1 MLIEVLIFKLFTMKS
16 NVKVTFWLSK
26 SKKNSQNLVPV
37 YLRVWYDYANF
48 TKATGNWV
56 RLHDWDKTQMKVRG
70 NTLEADTINTQL
82 EGLKIQVIQIAN
94 QLSLQGKP
102 YNVHTI
108 RKRLEGNET
117 SQISLMRVCGEQIRE
132 MEKLKGKTYAP
143 ATIIKYKNTVLR
155 LKQFVKYKYKR
166 NDIFLYE
173 LNYYFITEFEGYLK
187 HKFDNSTTTCYKHYQ
202 RFSRMIRN
210 AMHKGYLEKYPF
222 ENYKIRMP
230 KKRIQYLTQAEI
242 DRIQLYIPVEN
253 HTKFQLKTIPV
264 INAYLSSF
272 SKNGLRV
279 KNDKNEYE
287 TENYPA

>member
-1 MLIEVLIFKLFTMKS
+1 MKS

-166 NDIFLYE
+166 NDIFL
-173 LNYYFITEFEGYLK
+173 
-187 HKFDNSTTTCYKHYQ
+187 
-202 RFSRMIRN
+202 
-210 AMHKGYLEKYPF
+210 
-222 ENYKIRMP
+222 
-230 KKRIQYLTQAEI
+230 
-242 DRIQLYIPVEN
+242 
-253 HTKFQLKTIPV
+253 
-264 INAYLSSF
+264 
-272 SKNGLRV
+272 
-279 KNDKNEYE
+279 
-287 TENYPA
+287 